1 MTPLMTRI
9 AGATHELS
17 PAARLLPAAVALLS
31 LLIAACSG
39 AGGGGVKY

>member
-1 MTPLMTRI
+1 MDPRRNRI
-9 AGATHELS
+9 ARATHGLS
-17 PAARLLPAAVALLS
+17 PKAGLLPVAMTLLS